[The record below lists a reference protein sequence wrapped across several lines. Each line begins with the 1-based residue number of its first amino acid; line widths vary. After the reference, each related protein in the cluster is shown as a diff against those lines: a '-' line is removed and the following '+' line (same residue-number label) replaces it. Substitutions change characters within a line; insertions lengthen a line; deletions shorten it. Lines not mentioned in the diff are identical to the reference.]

1 MDRVR
6 HLEIF
11 DLRVMVRIVLMKHG
25 DGTAVTG
32 DINPVEA
39 RIELDDVRSVRHRKK
54 SDRFVF
60 VEVENRHQIV
70 FFTRQ
75 KRAVMLRVKAHA
87 VVSLAAADWIAAY
100 YFVVRG
106 IDDGKNVLI
115 LEIYI
120 GFLGDRIVLRH
131 SLFTVAMQSL
141 AAFILVYVPNRF
153 RLPRLAHNV
162 TLGKRDAHSMSCP

>member
-6 HLEIF
+6 HLEFF

-25 DGTAVTG
+25 DRTAVTG

-39 RIELDDVRSVRHRKK
+39 RIELDDVRSVHHRKK
-54 SDRFVF
+54 GDGFVF
-60 VEVENRHQIV
+60 VEIENRHQII
-70 FFTRQ
+70 FFTGQ
-75 KRAVMLRVKAHA
+75 KSPVMLRVKTHA

-106 IDDGKNVLI
+106 IDDGENILI

-120 GFLGDRIVLRH
+120 DFLGDRIVLRH
-131 SLFTVAMQSL
+131 SRFTVEMQSL
-141 AAFILVYVPNRF
+141 DDFILVYVHNR
-153 RLPRLAHNV
+153 
-162 TLGKRDAHSMSCP
+162 

>member
-11 DLRVMVRIVLMKHG
+11 DLRVMVGIVLMKHG
-25 DGTAVTG
+25 DGAAITG

-54 SDRFVF
+54 SDRCVF
-60 VEVENRHQIV
+60 VEIEYRHQIV

-75 KRAVMLRVKAHA
+75 KSPVMLRVKTHA

-106 IDDGKNVLI
+106 IDDRENILI

-120 GFLGDRIVLRH
+120 D
-131 SLFTVAMQSL
+131 
-141 AAFILVYVPNRF
+141 
-153 RLPRLAHNV
+153 
-162 TLGKRDAHSMSCP
+162 

>member
-1 MDRVR
+1 VDRVW
-6 HLEIF
+6 HLEIL
-11 DLRVMVRIVLMKHG
+11 DLRVMVGIVLMKHG
-25 DGTAVTG
+25 EGAAVTG

-75 KRAVMLRVKAHA
+75 KRAVMLRVKTHA
-87 VVSLAAADWIAAY
+87 VVSPAAADWIAAY

-106 IDDGKNVLI
+106 IDDGENILI

-120 GFLGDRIVLRH
+120 NFLCDRI
-131 SLFTVAMQSL
+131 
-141 AAFILVYVPNRF
+141 AFR
-153 RLPRLAHNV
+153 
-162 TLGKRDAHSMSCP
+162 